1 MSGRYRPGSVQNG
14 NAFSNSGELARVKR
28 KDAAQYSAEITMDK
42 NDIIWWPDD
51 QIGLI
56 INAVTARDRAS
67 WRFPA
72 SRAAK
77 MVLPVLVM
85 VAGLLSIDPQL
96 GPDAPAWVRSG
107 FEWGLLI
114 VPPVGLVTSLA
125 AIVLLA
131 SEWRQARKR
140 AAHLADEVSGLGLDL
155 SSLDSDW
162 VFEKLLLPL
171 ARRKG
176 ISLPDGTV
184 VRVR

>member
-1 MSGRYRPGSVQNG
+1 M
-14 NAFSNSGELARVKR
+14 F
-28 KDAAQYSAEITMDK
+28 AERTRRESEIAMEK
-42 NDIIWWPDD
+42 NDIIWWSDD
-51 QIGLI
+51 QKGLI

-67 WRFPA
+67 WRFLA

-77 MVLPVLVM
+77 MILPMLVM
-85 VAGLLSIDPQL
+85 VAGLLSLDGQL
-96 GPDAPAWVRSG
+96 GSDAPDWIQSS

-114 VPPVGLVTSLA
+114 FPPICLISALA
-125 AIVLLA
+125 ISVLLVA
-131 SEWRQARKR
+131 EWRQDRKR

-176 ISLPDGTV
+176 ISFPDGTV